1 MRVDIKSKNF
11 NASDHL
17 VEIFEKK
24 FAKLDKYFP
33 EEITAQ
39 VHTMKEKGHYK
50 TEATIHA
57 KQHIFRAEVIT
68 DEPYDAVDRLVEKLS
83 NQMSK
88 FKTKLQKKYKDHQE
102 FKFAELPDIEDEQ
115 EEINV
120 VRKKK
125 FELKPMSA
133 DDAIVQMEQLSHDF
147 YVYLDVE
154 SGKVSV
160 AYKRNDGDY
169 GVLETAY

>member
-11 NASDHL
+11 TASDHL
-17 VEIFEKK
+17 KEIFEKK
-24 FAKLDKYFP
+24 FVKLDKYFP

-39 VHTMKEKGHYK
+39 VHALKEKGHYK

-83 NQMSK
+83 SQMSK

-102 FKFAELPDIEDEQ
+102 FKFAELPDVEDEQ
-115 EEINV
+115 AEITV
-120 VRKKK
+120 ARKKK
-125 FELKPMSA
+125 FQLKPMSA

-147 YVYLDVE
+147 FVYLDADSE
-154 SGKVSV
+154 KVSV
-160 AYKRNDGDY
+160 AYKRKGGDY
-169 GVLETAY
+169 GILETE

>member
-11 NASDHL
+11 TASEHL
-17 VEIFEKK
+17 KEIFEKK

-33 EEITAQ
+33 EEIAAQ
-39 VHTMKEKGHYK
+39 VNSMKEKDHFK

-68 DEPYDAVDRLVEKLS
+68 DEPYEAVDKLVDKLS
-83 NQMSK
+83 NQMSR
-88 FKTKLQKKYKDHQE
+88 FKTKLQKKYKEHQE

-120 VRKKK
+120 VRKKT
-125 FELKPMSA
+125 FQLKPMTA
-133 DDAIVQMEQLSHDF
+133 DDAVVQMEQLSHDF
-147 YVYLDVE
+147 YVYMDVD

-160 AYKRNDGDY
+160 AYKRKSGDY
-169 GVLETAY
+169 GILETE

>member
-11 NASDHL
+11 NASENL

-39 VHTMKEKGHYK
+39 VNSMKEKDHFK

-68 DEPYDAVDRLVEKLS
+68 DEPYEAVDRLVEKLS

-102 FKFAELPDIEDEQ
+102 FKFAELPDVEE

-125 FELKPMSA
+125 FELKPMVA
-133 DDAIVQMEQLSHDF
+133 DDAIVQMEQLGHDF
-147 YVYLDVE
+147 YVYLDVD

-160 AYKRNDGDY
+160 AYKRHNGDY

>member
-11 NASDHL
+11 NASENL

-39 VHTMKEKGHYK
+39 VNSMKEKDHFK

-68 DEPYDAVDRLVEKLS
+68 DEPYEAVDRLVEKLS

-102 FKFAELPDIEDEQ
+102 FKFAELPDVEE

-125 FELKPMSA
+125 FELKPMAA
-133 DDAIVQMEQLSHDF
+133 DDAIVQMEQLGHDF

-160 AYKRNDGDY
+160 AYKRNNGDY